1 MHDPNLTLR
10 EYLHSAL
17 ADWAAAQN
25 VTAQVSTFSVAFP
38 AEFDDDP
45 PLDPV
50 PMYDVPASVLERLL
64 NADSAARAGLAPGDD
79 DAAAGLRYAAA
90 RLHYLLD
97 PEQSAR
103 CGGWPQPRDAA
114 EALGELARLAEQVSA
129 LAERADR
136 IIGRELRDGRL
147 TPALSAAADQ
157 PGGRAAAPAEMG
169 KRLNASAAA
178 ARAGLDQAAAQLRR
192 MQLRTRELRRTMQA
206 AIAGPGDGP
215 TLRRQYL
222 VRCKPLGWSAVYH
235 VRIFQP
241 PRQRPLV
248 IIGELG
254 DSHSTSITNGA
265 EAIASAVSEHILRTR
280 DENAAV
286 WVQYEPAE
294 QWFSPPDPDD
304 DSERANVHAGIFS
317 REDEAELLNFT
328 PGFASVGWQR
338 IDHEKLEELAGGPV
352 RRWHAYDY
360 TIAAVTIAGA
370 EPAELTIPDRQRS

>member
-1 MHDPNLTLR
+1 MRDPNLTPR
-10 EYLHSAL
+10 EWLHSAL

-50 PMYDVPASVLERLL
+50 PMYEVPASVLEKLL
-64 NADSAARAGLAPGDD
+64 DADSAARAGLAPGDD
-79 DAAAGLRYAAA
+79 DASLRYAAA

-97 PEQSAR
+97 PERPAR

-114 EALGELARLAEQVSA
+114 EAVGELARLAEQVSA
-129 LAERADR
+129 LVEQADR

-147 TPALSAAADQ
+147 TPALSPAADQ
-157 PGGRAAAPAEMG
+157 PGGRVAAPAETG
-169 KRLNASAAA
+169 KRLNAAAAA
-178 ARAGLDQAAAQLRR
+178 ARSGLDQAAAQLRG
-192 MQLRTRELRRTMQA
+192 MQLQARELRRTMQA

-222 VRCKPLGWSAVYH
+222 VRCKPLGFSAVYH

-294 QWFSPPDPDD
+294 QWFYPPGPGD
-304 DSERANVHAGIFS
+304 DSERAGMHTSILG
-317 REDEAELLNFT
+317 REDEAKILSFT
-328 PGFASVGWQR
+328 PGFAGVGWQR

-360 TIAAVTIAGA
+360 TTAAVTVAGA
-370 EPAELTIPDRQRS
+370 EPVELTIPDREHS